1 MLPCKEPE
9 VELEMAAVRGREE
22 EEEEV
27 EGEEEGGISR
37 KNPEQQHLTAAEA
50 PKSSEPDSRLVKT
63 R

>member
-1 MLPCKEPE
+1 
-9 VELEMAAVRGREE
+9 MAAVRGREE